1 MKTTIYTHKTALRHE
16 MGESHPE
23 RADRLRVILD
33 VLKDYPQKEAVPA
46 TEEQLLRAHPLHYIE
61 ALRDNTPASGYFPI
75 DGDTLLNPYS
85 YDAALLAAGAA
96 CMAVDDVIAG
106 KTQTAFCAMR
116 PPGHHAEPRRAMGF
130 CFFNSVFIAAR
141 HAQEAHGVKKIA
153 IVDFDV
159 HHGNGTDVMARN
171 HDGSILYISTHEY
184 PLWPMSGTEEDN
196 EACAKNFTLP
206 AGADGAAFRKLYETK
221 VFPALEK
228 FAPDLLMIS
237 AGFDG
242 HRDDPLAGWNLTE
255 DDFGWVTTELKKIA
269 ATHGRGKIVSVLE
282 GGYDLP
288 SLAASA
294 AAHVRALDA

>member
-1 MKTTIYTHKTALRHE
+1 MKTTIYTHKTALLHE

-23 RADRLRVILD
+23 RPARLRAILD
-33 VLKDYPQKEAVPA
+33 TLKGYPQKEAAPA

-61 ALRDNTPASGYFPI
+61 ALQDNTPADGYFLI
-75 DGDTLLNPYS
+75 DDDTLLGPYS

-96 CMAVDDVIAG
+96 CMAVDDVIGG

-116 PPGHHAEPRRAMGF
+116 PPGHHAEAARAMGF
-130 CFFNSVFIAAR
+130 CFFNLVFIAAR
-141 HAQEAHGVKKIA
+141 HAQAAHGIQKVA
-153 IVDFDV
+153 IIDFDV
-159 HHGNGTDVMARN
+159 HHGNGTDAMARN
-171 HDGSILYISTHEY
+171 HDGSILYISTHQY

-206 AGADGAAFRKLYETK
+206 EGADGAAFRKLYETK

-237 AGFDG
+237 AGFDA

-255 DDFGWVTTELKKIA
+255 EDFEWVTAGLKKIA
-269 ATHGRGKIVSVLE
+269 AAHSRGRIVSVLE

-288 SLAASA
+288 SLAASVKAHLA
-294 AAHVRALDA
+294 ALSS